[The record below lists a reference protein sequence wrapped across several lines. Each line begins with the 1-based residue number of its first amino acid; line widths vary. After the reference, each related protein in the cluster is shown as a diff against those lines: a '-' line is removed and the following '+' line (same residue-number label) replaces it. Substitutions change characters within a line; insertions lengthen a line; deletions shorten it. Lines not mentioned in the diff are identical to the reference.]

1 MCDNDDNDYFQEFE
15 RINSFYD
22 LVYNEENNNSI
33 MNLYEDDNN
42 DRENPFQFRDNSNK
56 NKDYSKNPT
65 ITNNKEELNEDSSH
79 VNKSTKP
86 MDTNFEVVKPEN
98 IKIKFFNVAKKSK
111 EKNIL
116 KRKRNRNNN
125 NGEKKHTKYDFDN
138 IARKIKSNLFKGILI
153 ILNNSLEDKDS
164 TREVKFYTTNSCGE
178 IHSFIRDKGFLK
190 ISQEYISGANVQ
202 ANLDLLELPLRKLF
216 SQDCSKKYKNYISNN
231 KNLLQEISD
240 NKIYNKTNRIL
251 DMTVRD
257 CLEHFRGTKKFDVL
271 NGLEKEYQN
280 LIDKFKKN
288 HEEKAYI
295 EAFQNYLIDFEIEFQ
310 NKKPKK
316 CGIVSF

>member
-1 MCDNDDNDYFQEFE
+1 MIDHFYLQETE
-15 RINSFYD
+15 RADPFDPY
-22 LVYNEENNNSI
+22 VHNEENYSAI
-33 MNLYEDDNN
+33 MNFANDDYN
-42 DRENPFQFRDNSNK
+42 DRENQNTFLFMD
-56 NKDYSKNPT
+56 DYN
-65 ITNNKEELNEDSSH
+65 NNKEYNMNSTIKLDEMDSSPL
-79 VNKSTKP
+79 NKTTKP
-86 MDTNFEVVKPEN
+86 TEINFEPVKPKDM
-98 IKIKFFNVAKKSK
+98 KIKYFNVVKSK

-116 KRKRNRNNN
+116 KRKRNRSNNN
-125 NGEKKHTKYDFDN
+125 EEKKHTKYDFDN

-153 ILNNSLEDKDS
+153 VLNNSLEDTDS
-164 TREVKFYTTNSCGE
+164 AKEVKFYTTNSCGE

-216 SQDCSKKYKNYISNN
+216 SLDCSEKYKNYRSNN
-231 KNLLQEISD
+231 KNLLKEISD
-240 NKIYNKTNRIL
+240 NNIYTKTNKIL

-257 CLEHFRGTKKFDVL
+257 CLEHFRGTNKFDVL

-280 LIDKFKKN
+280 LIEKFEKN

-295 EAFQNYLIDFEIEFQ
+295 EAFKNYLNKFEIEFQ

-316 CGIVSF
+316 CGKSEK

>member
-1 MCDNDDNDYFQEFE
+1 MSDNDYFQEFE
-15 RINSFYD
+15 RINSFYEV
-22 LVYNEENNNSI
+22 VYNEENHNPI
-33 MNLYEDDNN
+33 MNLDDDDYD
-42 DRENPFQFRDNSNK
+42 DRENQNKFQCGGNYKN
-56 NKDYSKNPT
+56 NKDYNENPT
-65 ITNNKEELNEDSSH
+65 IINDEEKSNKMDSSPL
-79 VNKSTKP
+79 NKSTNS
-86 MDTNFEVVKPEN
+86 TEINFELMKPEN
-98 IKIKFFNVAKKSK
+98 IKIKYFNVAKKPK

-190 ISQEYISGANVQ
+190 ISQEHISGANVQ

-280 LIDKFKKN
+280 LIEKFKKN

-295 EAFQNYLIDFEIEFQ
+295 EAFQNYLKDFEIEFQ

-316 CGIVSF
+316 CGKNEK